1 MKKKYEF
8 NTGSGD
14 FALYDPETGKD
25 WSNYLWNDKG
35 YILKVS
41 HLGAANS
48 YYLDKN
54 NVQVNLDC
62 PLANFL
68 YVRDDRSHRYW
79 NIAGYPSLNGIS
91 GYKCVHGQG
100 YTEISSVANR
110 IAGKITYAVASD
122 DTYEVW
128 RVTLTNRDVKRR
140 ELSLF
145 AVSAFDMNGY
155 SQPVYYSAVTTSA
168 TRYSESANAVWCDI
182 RNPYMPHG
190 RCFGYISVS
199 APPFAYDGNL
209 EKFIGTCG
217 TFTKPA
223 VLERGGDCG
232 NTLATVRQRGG
243 VLQNKVALEPGESVT
258 LFYVLGLCDG
268 ESELESGH
276 RARMADAQ
284 TLVERAAE
292 YGRKRF
298 GAVRTQSPDPRING
312 IYNYW
317 VQKQVS
323 YCTIG
328 KKAVRDNAQLAMA
341 ALWFDAELGRK
352 ITLECV
358 EHQYSDGHAVLTWY
372 PYLEPNI
379 YSDCSAWLIMCVCEY
394 VKESGDFGFLEL
406 PVKYLDGGE
415 ASVFEHLKRAAQWY
429 MRRDNYG
436 KNGLPR
442 IHHADWNDALN
453 IPDDGAESVLM
464 ADFIV
469 YAFGELAALCDAAGD
484 DYSEMLRQ
492 KSEELK
498 ATVNDVAFNGEYYVR
513 AFSEYGVVGDKQCT
527 GGRIYVN
534 PQSWSVLA
542 DIVPENRLES
552 VLAAIDGMETD
563 EGIPLCAPAYPE
575 YDEHVGRMS
584 GMLPGVYENGGIYN
598 HAACFKIMADCKLG
612 RTEHALKT
620 LLSVIPGGEF
630 NDCYKTTTEPYVF
643 TNCYL
648 KHPSVDMQ
656 VGFSW
661 QTGTSG
667 WGLRCYYE
675 GILGIKRTYGGLE
688 ISPCIPRSWNKVTA
702 DRLYRGS
709 VLHFSFERTGG
720 GSVEIYADGKK
731 LDGHLIRPFND
742 RKEHFIKVCY

>member
-1 MKKKYEF
+1 
-8 NTGSGD
+8 
-14 FALYDPETGKD
+14 
-25 WSNYLWNDKG
+25 
-35 YILKVS
+35 
-41 HLGAANS
+41 
-48 YYLDKN
+48 
-54 NVQVNLDC
+54 
-62 PLANFL
+62 
-68 YVRDDRSHRYW
+68 
-79 NIAGYPSLNGIS
+79 
-91 GYKCVHGQG
+91 
-100 YTEISSVANR
+100 
-110 IAGKITYAVASD
+110 
-122 DTYEVW
+122 
-128 RVTLTNRDVKRR
+128 
-140 ELSLF
+140 
-145 AVSAFDMNGY
+145 
-155 SQPVYYSAVTTSA
+155 
-168 TRYSESANAVWCDI
+168 
-182 RNPYMPHG
+182 
-190 RCFGYISVS
+190 
-199 APPFAYDGNL
+199 
-209 EKFIGTCG
+209 
-217 TFTKPA
+217 
-223 VLERGGDCG
+223 
-232 NTLATVRQRGG
+232 
-243 VLQNKVALEPGESVT
+243 
-258 LFYVLGLCDG
+258 
-268 ESELESGH
+268 
-276 RARMADAQ
+276 
-284 TLVERAAE
+284 
-292 YGRKRF
+292 
-298 GAVRTQSPDPRING
+298 
-312 IYNYW
+312 
-317 VQKQVS
+317 
-323 YCTIG
+323 
-328 KKAVRDNAQLAMA
+328 
-341 ALWFDAELGRK
+341 
-352 ITLECV
+352 
-358 EHQYSDGHAVLTWY
+358 
-372 PYLEPNI
+372 
-379 YSDCSAWLIMCVCEY
+379 
-394 VKESGDFGFLEL
+394 
-406 PVKYLDGGE
+406 
-415 ASVFEHLKRAAQWY
+415 
-429 MRRDNYG
+429 
-436 KNGLPR
+436 
-442 IHHADWNDALN
+442 
-453 IPDDGAESVLM
+453 M

-552 VLAAIDGMETD
+552 VLAAIDGIETD

-575 YDEHVGRMS
+575 YDKHVGRMS

-688 ISPCIPRSWNKVTA
+688 ISPCIPRGWNKVTA

-731 LDGHLIRPFND
+731 LDGSLIRPFND